1 MDEKLSHLK
10 VIVFNLGDEEYAV
23 PVDSVGS
30 IERLQHITYVPN
42 TPAFVKGVINLRGVV
57 TPIIDLR
64 QRFDLEPAE
73 YTERSR
79 IIVVSVEDKEVGM
92 IVDGANDVVDLDVN
106 EIERAPEVVGSVE
119 EDFIQGV
126 AKVENRLLVLLNLE
140 RVLATEQFE
149 KRETFEA

>member
-140 RVLATEQFE
+140 RVLATEQFK